1 MSYWSKQVIAREV
14 ELEKMRRAKPK
25 VAEGLPNAS
34 PKQKKVAVEA
44 GAAKALPNHLQ
55 CLVPKAIK
63 APKPSLIVSC
73 RSNVMNHFLALFD
86 FQVSKDFFGRV
97 TSKASV
103 TASQMDG
110 EIGHFIICHVN

>member
-1 MSYWSKQVIAREV
+1 MRVDKVFDELLVNFDFLENHTRQMSYWSKQVIAREV

-25 VAEGLPNAS
+25 IAEGLPNAS

-73 RSNVMNHFLALFD
+73 R
-86 FQVSKDFFGRV
+86 
-97 TSKASV
+97 
-103 TASQMDG
+103 
-110 EIGHFIICHVN
+110 